1 MLLNAT
7 VDAQDRRYRNARDDI
22 LVVCRDCRAADRAVG
37 PAMDANYL
45 VDLDRNTVNG
55 GPANINDSSI
65 YWEVRNDKGNTYK
78 AAINRVTGN

>member
-1 MLLNAT
+1 
-7 VDAQDRRYRNARDDI
+7 
-22 LVVCRDCRAADRAVG
+22 
-37 PAMDANYL
+37 MDANYL